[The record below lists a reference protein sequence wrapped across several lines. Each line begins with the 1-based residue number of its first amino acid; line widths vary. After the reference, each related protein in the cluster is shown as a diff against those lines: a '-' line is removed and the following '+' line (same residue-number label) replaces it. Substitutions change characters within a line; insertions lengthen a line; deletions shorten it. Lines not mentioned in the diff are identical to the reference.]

1 MHEGVGTSGILSSVH
16 HELSVWGDAGR
27 RQTCFYFG
35 YTAMFCLGLGIMCGA
50 VGFVGSSTF
59 VTRIYRNIKCD

>member
-1 MHEGVGTSGILSSVH
+1 M
-16 HELSVWGDAGR
+16 
-27 RQTCFYFG
+27 QTCFYFG